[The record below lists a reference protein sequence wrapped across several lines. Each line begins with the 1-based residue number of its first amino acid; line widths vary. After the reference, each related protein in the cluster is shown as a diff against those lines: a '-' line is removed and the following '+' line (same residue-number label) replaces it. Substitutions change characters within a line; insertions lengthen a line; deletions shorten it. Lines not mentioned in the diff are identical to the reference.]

1 MLIKVIW
8 VLHDDGMSVVSGV
21 QCQKFRNIV
30 HDHVINTALH
40 RAKQVMIKVWHAD
53 CLVEYQ

>member
-1 MLIKVIW
+1 MLIKVIG

-40 RAKQVMIKVWHAD
+40 RAKQVMIKVWHTY

>member
-1 MLIKVIW
+1 VRKVIG
-8 VLHDDGMSVVSGV
+8 VLHDDGMRVVSGV

-40 RAKQVMIKVWHAD
+40 WAKQVMIKLWHTYS
-53 CLVEYQ
+53 LVEYQ